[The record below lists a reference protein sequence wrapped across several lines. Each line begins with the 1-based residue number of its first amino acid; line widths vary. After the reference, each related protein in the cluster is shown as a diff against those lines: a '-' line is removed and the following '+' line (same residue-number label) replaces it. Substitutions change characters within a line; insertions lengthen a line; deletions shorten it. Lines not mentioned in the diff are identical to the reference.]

1 MSDSSFWCN
10 LQQSSFLAFTDEG
23 VAVWQPLAGEDV
35 AFGLVP
41 EHGVTLLVHLKHAI
55 AWNLTRK
62 VCGADFEMTRILFQ
76 RRRQSVFTSGA
87 VNSQ

>member
-23 VAVWQPLAGEDV
+23 FAVWQPLAGEDV

-55 AWNLTRK
+55 AGGEK
-62 VCGADFEMTRILFQ
+62 DVAVVQ
-76 RRRQSVFTSGA
+76 KRQV
-87 VNSQ
+87 V